1 MSSNI
6 FGFQGINTP
15 LENLT
20 NGRYNVADYTN
31 LRTETLTRIVALEN
45 AAAYTPTDVVVQSS
59 LRVNPGPGASG
70 TLYVSGSST
79 LVGNVLMNSSLNVN
93 GLITCNQG
101 LNVGTQLQ
109 AQNAYI
115 TGDLTVDG
123 ATNVILDNVSADSAT
138 ITGQVSAGTFVGNG
152 AGLTNVDDT
161 TKLPKSGGSMTG
173 PLSGTVA
180 GFTALNVTGNSQFDS
195 VNADSLSVDGQVS
208 AANFVGNGAQL
219 SGVVLKV
226 GDTMTGQLSVPGIF
240 LTSGTITGN
249 GEGLYNLQDVLPISG
264 GTLTGELVTQ
274 NLRVD
279 NPYTISGNGGGLVN
293 LPKDTTKVDVAGD
306 TMTGTLVTQNVVAQ
320 PGYGLYGEIFAS
332 RGITIYN
339 GYTITGDG
347 SGLNNLDDDTKLPK
361 DGSGAMTGPLNA
373 RDINVALGYKYYG
386 DGSELTGVIGTDSTK
401 VSRAGDSMS
410 GDLTLTAPAKYRGD
424 GSALTGVVGIPIA
437 PTMNYY
443 TGGANTI
450 NFNSTAYDNYIRLAS
465 GTWCNIYFSGRV
477 IGQKLTIIRE
487 IIQPTNGNT
496 FYFGAASLAYRVY
509 TLDGNVYNVI
519 SGSLGAAINYT
530 YAAQQKIRS
539 VFVVLAST
547 NAGYSFDLVEIS

>member
-1 MSSNI
+1 
-6 FGFQGINTP
+6 

-20 NGRYNVADYTN
+20 NGRYNVADYTK

-79 LVGNVLMNSSLNVN
+79 LVGNVLMNNSLNVN

-101 LNVGTQLQ
+101 LNVGTELQ

-123 ATNVILDNVSADSAT
+123 ATNIILNNVSADSAT
-138 ITGQVSAGTFVGNG
+138 ISGQVSAGTFVGNG
-152 AGLTNVDDT
+152 AGLTNVNDT
-161 TKLPKSGGSMTG
+161 TKLLKSGGSMTG

-180 GFTALNVTGNSQFDS
+180 GFTALNVTGGSNFDS

-208 AANFVGNGAQL
+208 AATFVGNGAQL
-219 SGVVLKV
+219 TGLVLKV
-226 GDTMTGQLSVPGIF
+226 GDTMTGQLSVPGIY
-240 LTSGTITGN
+240 LSSGTITGD
-249 GEGLYNLQDVLPISG
+249 GAGLYNLQNVLPLIG
-264 GTLTGELVTQ
+264 GTLTGPLVTQ
-274 NLRVD
+274 SIRVD
-279 NPYTISGNGGGLVN
+279 DPYTISGDGAGLVN

-306 TMTGTLVTQNVVAQ
+306 TMTGDLTTRNVVC
-320 PGYGLYGEIFAS
+320 PSPYGVYGQIYAT

-347 SGLNNLDDDTKLPK
+347 SGLYNLDDDTKLPK
-361 DGSGAMTGPLNA
+361 DGSGAMTGQLDA
-373 RDINVALGYKYYG
+373 QDINVALGYKYYG
-386 DGSELTGVIGTDSTK
+386 DGSALTGVIGTDSTK
-401 VSRAGDSMS
+401 VSKAGDTMT
-410 GDLTLTAPAKYRGD
+410 GNLTLTAPAKYYGD
-424 GSALTGVVGIPIA
+424 GSSLTGIVGTPIA

-450 NFNSTAYDNYIRLAS
+450 NFNSAAYDNYIRLAS
-465 GTWCNIYFSGRV
+465 GTPCNIYFSGRV

-487 IIQPTNGNT
+487 IIQLSNGNS
-496 FYFGAASLAYRVY
+496 FYFGVGLPYRVY
-509 TLDGNVYNVI
+509 TLDGNVYNVV
-519 SGSLGAAINYT
+519 SGSAGVAINYT
-530 YAAQQKIRS
+530 YAGQQKLRS

-547 NAGYSFDLVEIS
+547 NATYSFDLIEIS